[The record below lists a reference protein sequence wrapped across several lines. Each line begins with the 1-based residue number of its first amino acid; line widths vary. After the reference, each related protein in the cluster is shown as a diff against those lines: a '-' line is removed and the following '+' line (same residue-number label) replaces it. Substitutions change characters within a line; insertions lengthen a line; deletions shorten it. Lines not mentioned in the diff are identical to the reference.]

1 MAFLQ
6 RELQYYDS
14 VRSDNIVVAISMS
27 LDLKHIPCPAGDGC
41 TAFKCIFGHKKDKAT
56 APELS
61 QSPPG
66 PDRSHPTDNQ
76 NKKPKVDTIAVEQP
90 VTGRVPARDR
100 PATATRTIS
109 PPPTKRPSL
118 GHQTSR
124 PSNGKQTPPS
134 NTTQNASKPKIIDKP
149 AKVESLNP
157 RLLKHSPASHE
168 LRLKLL
174 KLLHAE
180 LKRLNDELKKD
191 IDGKQTNLVLSEQAI
206 ITRALN
212 EEEIVA
218 TEKASVYA
226 NVMKNKVMTFKR
238 KKAAEW
244 KEDRAKEVSQTSKKR
259 SYNDID
265 GPPIEIKTGLS
276 PAQEVELLHH
286 LYTPISDL
294 ASHGYVPSV
303 PSDETVQA
311 AKEGVE
317 AAKGWEV
324 CDRCQQR
331 FQVFPGRR
339 ESDGA
344 LTSGGPCKFHWG
356 RLYFPGRNPGETNR
370 LPKRY
375 KCCNQ
380 EIGESSGCITH
391 PDHVF
396 KASDPKRLAVIM
408 NFVQTPDNMAVTKDR
423 VVCFDCEMGYT
434 TYGME
439 LIRLTATLWPS
450 GDLLIDILVKPFGEV
465 LDLNSRFS
473 GVTPDDLM
481 NGSVWQPGDDL
492 IPTQED
498 DSGTTADG
506 EVSKDAQLKVVGSPK
521 IARDLL
527 FSQISPSTPL
537 IGHGL
542 ENDLNAMR
550 IVHPT
555 IIDTIL
561 LFPHKAGLPY
571 RHGLRMLM
579 DKHLNK
585 KIQQETG
592 PKMLGHDSAE
602 DARAAGELVHFKL
615 LEKWNEMKRSGWKFV
630 EGHLVP
636 ADDQGKLTE
645 EFLESKH

>member
-1 MAFLQ
+1 
-6 RELQYYDS
+6 
-14 VRSDNIVVAISMS
+14 MS

-41 TAFKCIFGHKKDKAT
+41 TAFKCIFGHKKDTIT
-56 APELS
+56 ASDLHS
-61 QSPPG
+61 SPTSS
-66 PDRSHPTDNQ
+66 DRSPQTNSIEKQ
-76 NKKPKVDTIAVEQP
+76 PKDTP
-90 VTGRVPARDR
+90 VLKRHAADKQTVKSTPAS
-100 PATATRTIS
+100 ANRTIS
-109 PPPTKRPSL
+109 PPPTKRPST
-118 GHQTSR
+118 GTPASR
-124 PSNGKQTPPS
+124 PSNES
-134 NTTQNASKPKIIDKP
+134 DISKTDARQKAPQPKKSEKAI
-149 AKVESLNP
+149 KVESLNP

-180 LKRLNDELKKD
+180 LKRLNEELKKD
-191 IDGKQTNLVLSEQAI
+191 MGATDSNLILSDQAI
-206 ITRALN
+206 ITRSLN
-212 EEEIVA
+212 EEETVA

-226 NVMKNKVMTFKR
+226 NVMKNRVMTFKR
-238 KKAAEW
+238 KKVAEW
-244 KEDRAKEVSQTSKKR
+244 KEDRVKEVSQTSKKR

-265 GPPIEIKTGLS
+265 GPPVEIKTGLTS
-276 PAQEVELLHH
+276 KQEVQLLHH

-294 ASHGYVPSV
+294 ANHGYIPTV
-303 PSDETVQA
+303 PSDEAVQA
-311 AKEGVE
+311 AKEGLE

-356 RLYFPGRNPGETNR
+356 RMYFPDRNPGETLR

-396 KASDPKRLAVIM
+396 KASDPKRLAIIM
-408 NFVQTPDNMAVTKDR
+408 NFAHTPENKGIANDR
-423 VVCFDCEMGYT
+423 AVCFDCEMGYT
-434 TYGME
+434 THGME
-439 LIRLTATLWPS
+439 LIRLTATHWPS
-450 GDLLIDILVKPFGEV
+450 GDLLIDILVKPFGEI

-473 GVTPDDLM
+473 GVLPEDLM
-481 NGSVWQPGDDL
+481 NGPIWRPGDAL
-492 IPTQED
+492 IPEPRD
-498 DSGTTADG
+498 EKAPSKDG
-506 EVSKDAQLKVVGSPK
+506 EVPVITKLKVVSSPK

-550 IVHPT
+550 VVHPT

-579 DKHLNK
+579 DRHLNK

-615 LEKWNEMKRSGWKFV
+615 LERWNEMKRAGWKLV
-630 EGHLVP
+630 EGDFVSP
-636 ADDQGKLTE
+636 DNQGKLTE
-645 EFLESKH
+645 EFLERKH